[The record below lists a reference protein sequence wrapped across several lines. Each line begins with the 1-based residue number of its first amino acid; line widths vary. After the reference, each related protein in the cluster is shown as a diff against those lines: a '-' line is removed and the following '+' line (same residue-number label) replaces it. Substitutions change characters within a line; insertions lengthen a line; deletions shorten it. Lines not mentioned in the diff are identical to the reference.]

1 MAEPPPVR
9 DARLLAEETIRG
21 GDKSPAAFARLIG
34 LLLRLTVV
42 KNPQG
47 GRIIWQRACSG
58 SRKATTVVISGWSK
72 TNALIPL
79 NNGGFLRLAMTL
91 SMDEHDERGRFLK
104 VAKSIYQYQLD
115 EGDEWVFR
123 YDYAREPGNEH
134 PPSHLQIWGNLIAE
148 GALPKTKPLEG
159 VHFPSRRISLESVL
173 RLLAV
178 DFGIRTNKPADVWR
192 AALAASEEPWLR
204 VAREGNAT
212 R

>member
-1 MAEPPPVR
+1 MAEPRPVS
-9 DARLLAEETIRG
+9 DARLLAEKTIRG
-21 GDKSPAAFARLIG
+21 GDKSPAAFAKLIG
-34 LLLRLTVV
+34 LLLRLSVV

-47 GRIIWQRACSG
+47 GQVIFQR
-58 SRKATTVVISGWSK
+58 RKPTTVVISGWNK

-91 SMDEHDERGRFLK
+91 FIDEHDRRFLK
-104 VAKSIYQYQLD
+104 VLKSNYQYQLD
-115 EGDEWVFR
+115 EGDEWVCR

-134 PPSHLQIWGNLIAE
+134 PASHLQIRGNLIAKD
-148 GALPKTKPLEG
+148 ALPKTEPLER

-178 DFGIRTNKPADVWR
+178 DFKIKTNNHADVWR
-192 AALAASEEPWLR
+192 AALAASEEAWLK
-204 VAREGNAT
+204 VASEGKAT